1 MNFVSGFWWRGL
13 IYLSQHNGW
22 EQASSVHHLFTIE
35 FSFNTQNFLLFRE
48 QCMINNKKGVFQTAQ
63 HKLKSK
69 A

>member
-13 IYLSQHNGW
+13 IYLSQHNGL
-22 EQASSVHHLFTIE
+22 EQHLFTIE

-63 HKLKSK
+63 HKIKSK

>member
-22 EQASSVHHLFTIE
+22 EQLLFTIE

-63 HKLKSK
+63 RKLKSK